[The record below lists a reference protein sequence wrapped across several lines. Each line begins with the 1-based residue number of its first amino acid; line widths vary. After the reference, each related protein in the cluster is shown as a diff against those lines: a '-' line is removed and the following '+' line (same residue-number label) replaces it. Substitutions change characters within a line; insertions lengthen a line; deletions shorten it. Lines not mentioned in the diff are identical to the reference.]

1 MYCVKNYNDGISWLY
16 SRKERKKI
24 KNTIFFLFICCC
36 VCLLWFAGTEV
47 RGQLWR
53 YVALDVGAYGGARGS
68 RTVLRARGCGAGLGE
83 TLGFLLRQRK
93 ERKKLTKS
101 DSGNY
106 G

>member
-1 MYCVKNYNDGISWLY
+1 MQTHARFHLACCRRVPIILMADNAQTVARSYERRPQL
-16 SRKERKKI
+16 SRSS
-24 KNTIFFLFICCC
+24 
-36 VCLLWFAGTEV
+36 TEV